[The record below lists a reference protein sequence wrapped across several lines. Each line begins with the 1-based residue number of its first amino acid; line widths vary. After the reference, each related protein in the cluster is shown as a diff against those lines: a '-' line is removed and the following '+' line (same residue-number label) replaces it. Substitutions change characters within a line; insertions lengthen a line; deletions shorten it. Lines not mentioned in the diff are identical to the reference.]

1 MKMEQIDCS
10 ETSVYKIQKPG
21 NYPKQN
27 IQFVYGF
34 DVTSYISLLWGAN
47 TQERDVTAGSEK
59 REKVTSPQDPIA
71 QPARAARQL
80 ESCNRRRMFL
90 F

>member
-1 MKMEQIDCS
+1 MQHA
-10 ETSVYKIQKPG
+10 
-21 NYPKQN
+21 
-27 IQFVYGF
+27 FF

-71 QPARAARQL
+71 QPGNL
-80 ESCNRRRMFL
+80 NRVTGDGYFYFNAQNL
-90 F
+90 GTSNS

>member
-1 MKMEQIDCS
+1 MKKVVLFLLS
-10 ETSVYKIQKPG
+10 WS
-21 NYPKQN
+21 
-27 IQFVYGF
+27 FF

-71 QPARAARQL
+71 QPACAARQL

>member
-1 MKMEQIDCS
+1 MYVCTYES
-10 ETSVYKIQKPG
+10 
-21 NYPKQN
+21 
-27 IQFVYGF
+27 F
-34 DVTSYISLLWGAN
+34 DVTTSYISLLWGAN
-47 TQERDVTAGSEK
+47 TQERDVKAGSEK

>member
-1 MKMEQIDCS
+1 MKHHDRATE
-10 ETSVYKIQKPG
+10 P
-21 NYPKQN
+21 
-27 IQFVYGF
+27 F
-34 DVTSYISLLWGAN
+34 DVTTSYISLLWGAN

-80 ESCNRRRMFL
+80 ETCNRRRMFL

>member
-1 MKMEQIDCS
+1 MQDVTNPVTLPSLYCMQDIPFLLDS
-10 ETSVYKIQKPG
+10 MQYS
-21 NYPKQN
+21 
-27 IQFVYGF
+27 F
-34 DVTSYISLLWGAN
+34 DVTTSYISLLWGGQH
-47 TQERDVTAGSEK
+47 TERDVTAGSEK